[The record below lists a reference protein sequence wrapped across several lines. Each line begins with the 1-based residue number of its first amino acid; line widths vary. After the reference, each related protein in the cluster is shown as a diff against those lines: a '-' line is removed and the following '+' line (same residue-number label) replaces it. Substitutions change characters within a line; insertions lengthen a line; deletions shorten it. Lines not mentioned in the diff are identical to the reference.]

1 MGFKEAIQEYG
12 KEITAS
18 FICGGVTYK
27 DEDIISMN
35 PHYEGS
41 LLSSVMKCMDIEIKR
56 SSEGGGSSA
65 VAGIA
70 VVGEAV
76 VGVSDISDAS
86 IILSPRF
93 GVKAPDDTD
102 YSYIEYGTHIVK
114 EKKFDEEQ
122 DTILLEC
129 YDLMLLSMVPYDL
142 VMEYPE
148 EITEEPDEGTPE
160 TIQETPPE
168 VTVKDLLD
176 AICTRFGWA
185 KRYTTFVNSDK
196 VINGEKY
203 DASYTFRDVLDEIA
217 QVAGGMIVF
226 VGDELDVV
234 YPTDSGETIDSSNL
248 KTLKMG
254 EAYGPVNSVVLAR
267 SPQEDNIY
275 RQDEDSVAANGI
287 TEIRIENNQ
296 IMDSHREDFIEGVFG
311 ALSGLRFEM
320 YELES
325 FGIGYLNLGDFFTIQ
340 TPDGESHTA
349 LMLCDDLKITQGLSE
364 TSRLEAPEVTETDY
378 SAASETDRVLNKTI
392 LKVDKQAQEITA
404 LVSKT
409 ENIESD
415 VDGLSSTVTRMTEVM
430 IDSDSVDIKI
440 SQAVGSID
448 SITTS
453 TGYTFNQNGLHINK
467 SGEEME
473 NKLDNTGM
481 YVNRGEDNILTANH
495 EGVDAINLRS
505 RQFLI
510 IGDNSRFENYGDN
523 RTACFYIGGS

>member
-18 FICGGVTYK
+18 FTCGGVTYS
-27 DEDIISMN
+27 DENIISMN

-41 LLSSVMKCMDIEIKR
+41 LLSSVMKCLDIEMKR
-56 SSEGGGSSA
+56 GSVGDA
-65 VAGIA
+65 TAIVGVAIA
-70 VVGEAV
+70 GEAV
-76 VGVSDISDAS
+76 VGLSDISDAS
-86 IILSPRF
+86 IIRTPRF
-93 GVKAPDDTD
+93 GVKAPDDAD
-102 YSYIEYGTHIVK
+102 YSYIEYGTYIVK
-114 EKKFDEEQ
+114 EKKIDEEQ

-148 EITEEPDEGTPE
+148 EPTDENPEEPIAETPE
-160 TIQETPPE
+160 I
-168 VTVKDLLD
+168 TVKDLLD
-176 AICTRFGWA
+176 AICDRLGFA

-196 VINGEKY
+196 VIDGEKY
-203 DASYTFRDVLDEIA
+203 DSSYTFRDVLDEIA
-217 QVAGGMIVF
+217 QVSGGMIAF
-226 VGDELDVV
+226 VGDELDVI

-254 EAYGPVNSVVLAR
+254 ESYGPVNSVVLAR

-275 RQDEDSVAANGI
+275 LKDEESVATYGI

-296 IMDSHREDFIEGVFG
+296 IMDSHREDFIEGILG
-311 ALSGLRFEM
+311 ALLGLQFEM

-340 TPDGESHTA
+340 TPDGVNHKT
-349 LMLCDDLKITQGLSE
+349 LMLCDDLQITQGLSE
-364 TSRLEAPEVTETDY
+364 TSHLEAPEVTETDY
-378 SAASETDRVLNKTI
+378 SAASETDKVLNKTI

-404 LVSKT
+404 LVTKT
-409 ENIESD
+409 ENIESS
-415 VDGLSSTVTRMTEVM
+415 VDGISGTVTHLSQIVM
-430 IDSDSVDIKI
+430 DSEKVNIAITK
-440 SQAVGSID
+440 AVEGIN
-448 SITTS
+448 SITTT
-453 TGYTFNQNGLHINK
+453 TGYTFGENGLHIQKVVN
-467 SGEEME
+467 GEAEEME
-473 NKLDNTGM
+473 NLLDNTGM
-481 YVNRGEDNILTANH
+481 YVNRGADNILTANN

-510 IGDNSRFENYGDN
+510 VGDNARFENYGAD

>member
-18 FICGGVTYK
+18 FTCGGVTYS
-27 DEDIISMN
+27 DDDIISMN

-41 LLSSVMKCMDIEIKR
+41 LLRSVMKCLDIEIKKT
-56 SSEGGGSSA
+56 SVGDATA

-70 VVGEAV
+70 VAGEAIA
-76 VGVSDISDAS
+76 GVSDIGDAS
-86 IILSPRF
+86 KILTPKF
-93 GVKAPDDTD
+93 GVKAPGDTD
-102 YSYIEYGTHIVK
+102 YSYLEYGTHIVK

-142 VMEYPE
+142 VVEYP
-148 EITEEPDEGTPE
+148 
-160 TIQETPPE
+160 
-168 VTVKDLLD
+168 VTVAGYLD

-185 KRYTTFVNSDK
+185 KRYTTFVNSNV
-196 VINGEKY
+196 VIEEEKY

-217 QVAGGMIVF
+217 QVAAGIIAF
-226 VGDELDVV
+226 VGDELDII

-254 EAYGPVNSVVLAR
+254 ESYGPVNSVVLSR

-275 RQDEDSVAANGI
+275 RQDDDSISTYGL

-296 IMDSHREDFIEGVFG
+296 IIDSHREDFIEGIFG
-311 ALSGLRFEM
+311 ALFGLQFEM

-325 FGIGYLNLGDFFTIQ
+325 FGIGYLKLGDFFTLQ
-340 TPDGESHTA
+340 TPDGENHTA
-349 LMLCDDLKITQGLSE
+349 LMLRDDLQITQGLSE
-364 TSRLEAPEVTETDY
+364 TIRLEAPEATEADY

-409 ENIESD
+409 ENIASD
-415 VDGLSSTVTRMTEVM
+415 VDGLSGAITHLTEIMV
-430 IDSDSVDIKI
+430 DSDSVDVKI
-440 SQAVGSID
+440 STAIGEID
-448 SITTS
+448 SVTTS
-453 TGYTFNQNGLHINK
+453 TGYTFDQDGLHIQK
-467 SGEEME
+467 VVDGESEEME
-473 NKLDNTGM
+473 NLLDNTGM
-481 YVNRGEDNILTANH
+481 YVKRDGEDILSANN

-510 IGDNSRFENYGDN
+510 IGDNSRFENYGSD
-523 RTACFYIGGS
+523 RTACFFIGGS